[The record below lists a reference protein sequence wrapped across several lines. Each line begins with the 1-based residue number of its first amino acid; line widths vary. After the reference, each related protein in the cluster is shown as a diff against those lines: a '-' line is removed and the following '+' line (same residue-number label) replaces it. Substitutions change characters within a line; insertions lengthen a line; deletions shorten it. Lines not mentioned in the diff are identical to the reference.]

1 MPRKKLQQNILEE
14 LGLTDLPEETQ
25 TKLLTGMTESILKR
39 ITLRIYEELPENERA
54 EFQKIRD
61 TGEPEKIDEYLHDK
75 IPGYEKKLQEVIE
88 EFKEEMKDTI
98 ADLKNK
104 MGE

>member
-1 MPRKKLQQNILEE
+1 MPRKKLQQNIIEE

-39 ITLRIYEELPENERA
+39 ITLKIWEELPEKDRGEFEKVRA
-54 EFQKIRD
+54 A
-61 TGEPEKIDEYLHDK
+61 GEPEKIDEYLHDK
-75 IPGYEKKLQEVIE
+75 IPNYEEKLQGVIK
-88 EFKEEMKDTI
+88 EFKDEMKDTI

-104 MGE
+104 MGD